1 MSGPAPAGP
10 GGPRAGSNAG
20 GVPEARARGDG
31 GPTVFF
37 LSDYGLRDG
46 FVGVVH
52 AVLRRL
58 VPDAVVVDLTHEVPP
73 FDVRAGSEALLR
85 AVSHLGSGVV
95 LGVVDPGVGGPRR
108 GVAIEAAGDPDR
120 SLAFVGPD
128 NGLLLPAAEAAG
140 LIGAVAELP
149 QAPEAS
155 ATFDGR
161 DVFAPAVVALCS
173 GTPVGELGPALPP
186 DELVRVPA
194 PVCEIRRAGA
204 GGRVIRAEVT
214 WVDRFGNVQLAVPGD
229 AVPESVPGLTAA
241 PEPAG
246 AGRGAGSATLGSG
259 PSAVGWATPEPVSRV
274 RAFADLAPGEVGLLV
289 DANGRLALVV
299 REGSAALRL
308 GVGTGDLVTLT
319 W

>member
-1 MSGPAPAGP
+1 MTGPAPSGPA
-10 GGPRAGSNAG
+10 RAGSNGDEAHG
-20 GVPEARARGDG
+20 ARAPGDRA
-31 GPTVFF
+31 PTVFF

-58 VPDAVVVDLTHEVPP
+58 VPGAVVVDLTHEVPP
-73 FDVRAGSEALLR
+73 FDVRAGAEALLR
-85 AVSHLGSGVV
+85 AVPHLGSGVV
-95 LGVVDPGVGGPRR
+95 LGVVDPGVGGDRR
-108 GVAIEAAGDPDR
+108 GVAVEAAGDPDR
-120 SLAFVGPD
+120 SLVFVGPD
-128 NGLLLPAAEAAG
+128 NGLLVPAAEGAG

-149 QAPEAS
+149 QDPEAP

-161 DVFAPAVVALCS
+161 DVFAPAVAALCE
-173 GTPVGELGPALPP
+173 GTPVGDLGPALAPE
-186 DELVRVPA
+186 ELVRVPA
-194 PVCEIRRAGA
+194 PVCEVRRSGD

-229 AVPESVPGLTAA
+229 AVPGSVPALTVA

-246 AGRGAGSATLGSG
+246 AGPGAGTATFGPGS
-259 PSAVGWATPEPVSRV
+259 SAVSWVIPEPVTRV
-274 RAFADLAPGEVGLLV
+274 RTFADLASGEVGILV

-308 GVGTGDLVTLT
+308 GVGTGDLLTLT